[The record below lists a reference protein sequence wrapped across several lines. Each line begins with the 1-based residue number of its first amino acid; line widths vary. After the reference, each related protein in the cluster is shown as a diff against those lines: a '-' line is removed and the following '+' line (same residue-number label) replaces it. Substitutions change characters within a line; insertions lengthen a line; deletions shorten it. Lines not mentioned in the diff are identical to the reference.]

1 MTGAGRLTLTTC
13 LALGGCESQ
22 CVLNDD
28 LRLFAGDGARDCGT
42 VTVADDRSDVDA
54 CVAQAFEAGEAFIA
68 RYEHQG
74 VSSKTVTAVAS
85 NSEGRIKIFQW
96 DSSPCGGS
104 GCDPVTDVQGCNG
117 PSLNEEIADDPE
129 ALPVSC
135 EDTGLPERTCG

>member
-1 MTGAGRLTLTTC
+1 MTRSRLVLAAC
-13 LALGGCESQ
+13 FALGSCESE

-42 VTVADDRSDVDA
+42 VTASGDRSDVDA

-68 RYEHQG
+68 RYESRG
-74 VSSKTVTAVAS
+74 VMSQLVTAVAS

-104 GCDPVTDVQGCNG
+104 GCAAVTDVQSCND

-129 ALPVSC
+129 ALPILC
-135 EDTGLPERTCG
+135 EEMGLPERTCG